1 MSNKD
6 AVDKPDEGSTI
17 PEGAAEAVEP
27 FNVVGSLKI
36 LVSDEELEAGIAEAR
51 RRQAELFE
59 AKMRSI
65 LE

>member
-1 MSNKD
+1 MTDGKHS
-6 AVDKPDEGSTI
+6 DETGTDGTSTD
-17 PEGAAEAVEP
+17 GAAEEVEP
-27 FNVVGSLKI
+27 FSMVGSLKV

>member
-6 AVDKPDEGSTI
+6 PANKSNRISTL
-17 PEGAAEAVEP
+17 PEGGAEAAGP
-27 FNVVGSLKI
+27 FNVVGSLRL
-36 LVSDEELEAGIAEAR
+36 LVSVEELEAGIAEAR

-65 LE
+65 ME